1 MKYSNSILF
10 LIRGCYFLFLILH
23 FQNIDCLRVPL
34 LEKDIH
40 NKKSTTFSFYIL
52 IVKLRV
58 NVMIKRVFQCII
70 LFLTITMYASS
81 NTEATTVLPAE
92 HHPNTETNSPSQ
104 KIAYLTF
111 DDGPNKYTPQIL
123 NILKEKNGKATFFVI
138 GGKVPHYS
146 KTMRRLIK
154 EGHYIGLHS
163 MSHDVKRLYTGDPST
178 LIEEMEQTQNIV
190 QQITQLNTHL
200 VRVPYG
206 SMPYLKKNY
215 RDALVSAQYKM
226 WDWTIDTYD
235 WKSYDNPSAIL
246 ERVRNQS
253 DEQVEVI
260 LMHDSS
266 VTVKILPQVIDY
278 LQSQGYK
285 LLPYNPSS
293 HLKVNFWKDTRL

>member
-1 MKYSNSILF
+1 
-10 LIRGCYFLFLILH
+10 
-23 FQNIDCLRVPL
+23 
-34 LEKDIH
+34 
-40 NKKSTTFSFYIL
+40 
-52 IVKLRV
+52 
-58 NVMIKRVFQCII
+58 MIKRLLQCII
-70 LFLTITMYASS
+70 LFLTITIYASS
-81 NTEATTVLPAE
+81 NTEATTDIQAE
-92 HHPNTETNSPSQ
+92 DYQNTQTTSPTK

-111 DDGPNKYTPQIL
+111 DDGPNKYTTQIL

-138 GGKVPHYS
+138 GGKVPHY
-146 KTMRRLIK
+146 KTTMQRLIK
-154 EGHYIGLHS
+154 DGHYIGLHS

-178 LIEEMEQTQNIV
+178 LITEMEQAQNIV
-190 QQITQLNTHL
+190 QQITKLNTHL

-215 RDALVSAQYKM
+215 RDALVSAEYKM

-266 VTVKILPQVIDY
+266 VTVQILPKVIDY

-293 HLKVNFWKDTRL
+293 HLEVNFWKDTRL

>member
-1 MKYSNSILF
+1 
-10 LIRGCYFLFLILH
+10 
-23 FQNIDCLRVPL
+23 
-34 LEKDIH
+34 
-40 NKKSTTFSFYIL
+40 
-52 IVKLRV
+52 
-58 NVMIKRVFQCII
+58 MIKRVFQYII
-70 LFLTITMYASS
+70 LFLTITMYASPHAG
-81 NTEATTVLPAE
+81 ATTIPPAE
-92 HHPNTETNSPSQ
+92 HHPNTETTSSTK

-111 DDGPNKYTPQIL
+111 DDGPNKYTTQIL

-138 GGKVPHYS
+138 GGKVPHYK
-146 KTMRRLIK
+146 KTMQRLIK
-154 EGHYIGLHS
+154 DGHYIGLHS
-163 MSHDVKRLYTGDPST
+163 MSHDVKRLYTGNPSA
-178 LIEEMEQTQNIV
+178 LITEMEQTQNIV
-190 QQITQLNTHL
+190 QQVTKLNTHL

-266 VTVKILPQVIDY
+266 VTVQILPKVIDY

>member
-1 MKYSNSILF
+1 MTVRLRVSILMKQMFQWMIIF
-10 LIRGCYFLFLILH
+10 LSI
-23 FQNIDCLRVPL
+23 
-34 LEKDIH
+34 
-40 NKKSTTFSFYIL
+40 TTCSISY
-52 IVKLRV
+52 
-58 NVMIKRVFQCII
+58 
-70 LFLTITMYASS
+70 
-81 NTEATTVLPAE
+81 TEAA
-92 HHPNTETNSPSQ
+92 TNSPLIHDSMIQDAALPQ

-111 DDGPNKYTPQIL
+111 DDGPNKYTSQIL
-123 NILKEKNGKATFFVI
+123 NILKQKQGKATFFVI
-138 GGKVPHYS
+138 GGKASHYPQ
-146 KTMRRLIK
+146 TMKRLIK

-178 LIEEMEQTQNIV
+178 LIAEMEQTRSIV
-190 QQITQLNTHL
+190 NGITNLNTHL

-235 WKSYDNPSAIL
+235 WKSFHNPSAIL
-246 ERVRNQS
+246 ERVMNQS

-266 VTVKILPQVIDY
+266 VTVKILPKVIEY
-278 LQSQGYK
+278 LKEKGYT

-293 HLKVNFWKDTRL
+293 HVKVNFWKDTRL

>member
-1 MKYSNSILF
+1 MFESASIGERYTYSEKSI
-10 LIRGCYFLFLILH
+10 
-23 FQNIDCLRVPL
+23 
-34 LEKDIH
+34 K
-40 NKKSTTFSFYIL
+40 FSFLHLDCQTEGECYDQAITSMYNF
-52 IVKLRV
+52 IFNYYYVR
-58 NVMIKRVFQCII
+58 II
-70 LFLTITMYASS
+70 EYKSNYRHSS
-81 NTEATTVLPAE
+81 RR
-92 HHPNTETNSPSQ
+92 SPKHSNYLSYK

-138 GGKVPHYS
+138 GGKVPQYK
-146 KTMRRLIK
+146 KTMERLIK
-154 EGHYIGLHS
+154 DGHYIGLHS
-163 MSHDVKRLYTGDPST
+163 MSHDVKRLYTGDPSV
-178 LIEEMEQTQNIV
+178 LIAEMEQTQNIV
-190 QQITQLNTHL
+190 QQVTHLNTHL

-266 VTVKILPQVIDY
+266 VTVQILPKVIDY
-278 LQSQGYK
+278 LHSQGYK

-293 HLKVNFWKDTRL
+293 HLEVNFWKDTRL

>member
-1 MKYSNSILF
+1 
-10 LIRGCYFLFLILH
+10 
-23 FQNIDCLRVPL
+23 
-34 LEKDIH
+34 
-40 NKKSTTFSFYIL
+40 
-52 IVKLRV
+52 
-58 NVMIKRVFQCII
+58 MIKRVFQCII
-70 LFLTITMYASS
+70 LFLTITMYVSS
-81 NTEATTVLPAE
+81 NTEATTVIPTE
-92 HHPNTETNSPSQ
+92 YHPNTETTSPTQ

-111 DDGPNKYTPQIL
+111 DDGPNKYTTQIL

-138 GGKVPHYS
+138 GGKVPHYT
-146 KTMRRLIK
+146 KTMQRLIK

-178 LIEEMEQTQNIV
+178 LIAEMEQTQSIV
-190 QQITQLNTHL
+190 QQVTKLNTHL

-266 VTVKILPQVIDY
+266 VTVQILPKVIDY

>member
-1 MKYSNSILF
+1 
-10 LIRGCYFLFLILH
+10 
-23 FQNIDCLRVPL
+23 
-34 LEKDIH
+34 
-40 NKKSTTFSFYIL
+40 
-52 IVKLRV
+52 
-58 NVMIKRVFQCII
+58 MIKRVFQYII
-70 LFLTITMYASS
+70 LFLAITMYASS
-81 NTEATTVLPAE
+81 HAGATTMIPAE
-92 HHPNTETNSPSQ
+92 HHPNTETTSPIQ

-111 DDGPNKYTPQIL
+111 DDGPNKYTTQIL

-138 GGKVPHYS
+138 GGKVPHYK
-146 KTMRRLIK
+146 KTMQRLIK
-154 EGHYIGLHS
+154 DGHYIGLHS
-163 MSHDVKRLYTGDPST
+163 MSHDVKRLYTGDPSA
-178 LIEEMEQTQNIV
+178 LITEMEQTQTIV
-190 QQITQLNTHL
+190 QQVTKLNTHL

-266 VTVKILPQVIDY
+266 VTVQILPQVIDY

-293 HLKVNFWKDTRL
+293 HLEVNFWKDTRL